1 MINSIFY
8 IEIFLGVLLFGLAIR
23 AGYSW
28 SKYQEIEM
36 AKEKY
41 AAEIEYDR
49 ALNDCVLH
57 PENKD
62 LYSKCLEKGDLFLR
76 FNIPDYFNYPLPEQ
90 ESHVEFMDNRQ
101 VREEIVKKDLEARK
115 DEMKKAHINK
125 STTEGQHKL
134 AA

>member
-8 IEIFLGVLLFGLAIR
+8 IEIFLGVLVFGLALR
-23 AGYSW
+23 GFYSW
-28 SKYQEIEM
+28 SKYQEIQL

-49 ALNDCVLH
+49 ALNDCVTH
-57 PENKD
+57 PENKE
-62 LYSKCLEKGDLFLR
+62 LFSKCLEKGDLFLR
-76 FNIPDYFNYPLPEQ
+76 FKVPDYFNYPLPDQ
-90 ESHVEFMDNRQ
+90 ESHVEFVDNRQ
-101 VREEIVKKDLEARK
+101 VREEIVKKDLEERK
-115 DEMKKAHINK
+115 EEMSKSHVKK

>member
-8 IEIFLGVLLFGLAIR
+8 IEIFLGVLVFGLAIR
-23 AGYSW
+23 GFYSW
-28 SKYQEIEM
+28 SKYQETEI

-49 ALNDCVLH
+49 ALNDCAFH

-76 FNIPDYFNYPLPEQ
+76 FKIPDYFNYPLPDQ
-90 ESHVEFMDNRQ
+90 GSHVEFMDNRQ
-101 VREEIVKKDLEARK
+101 VREEIVKKDLEERK
-115 DEMKKAHINK
+115 EEMKKAHLNDN
-125 STTEGQHKL
+125 TTEGQHKL